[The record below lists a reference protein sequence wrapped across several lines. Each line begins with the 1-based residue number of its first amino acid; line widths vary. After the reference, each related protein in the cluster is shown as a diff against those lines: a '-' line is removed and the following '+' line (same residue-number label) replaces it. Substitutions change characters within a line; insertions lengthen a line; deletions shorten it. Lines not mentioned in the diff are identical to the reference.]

1 LLRPAELAVAVDA
14 VVVELDESDE
24 PSRLLLLALCLL
36 RGDSSTISKLEMT
49 RAACRVGRPA
59 GTLSLLFASPGI
71 PLAEEAAEAVEA
83 AKLVSCSSDD
93 VTMESCCRS
102 ASSSFGVPATAATG
116 TSGWCRILKQ
126 WSGGGCGRIDSRRG
140 GPAQPSS

>member
-1 LLRPAELAVAVDA
+1 VAVDA

-36 RGDSSTISKLEMT
+36 RGDSSTISRLEMT
-49 RAACRVGRPA
+49 RAACLVGRAA
-59 GTLSLLFASPGI
+59 GTLSLLFTSPGI
-71 PLAEEAAEAVEA
+71 PLAEEAADAVEA

-102 ASSSFGVPATAATG
+102 SASSFGMPATAAATG

-140 GPAQPSS
+140 GPAHPSS